1 MNDEGDKK
9 LGRMPTVSGVA
20 PDRGKPPSL
29 PPPRIR
35 GYEIRGDLGEA
46 GQGRV
51 WRAMQPSTHREVA
64 LKVPRVD
71 LLRSRKALARFER
84 EIELAARL
92 NHPNI
97 ARIYDSGTHQGLYY
111 YAMELIDGT
120 LLDQYVRQHQ
130 LSAKETMALMRTVC
144 EAMQHAH
151 QNGVIHRDLKPS
163 NILVTEDGQPHV
175 VDFGLAI
182 PWGEE
187 NTFRTVST
195 DGEITGTPAYMS
207 PEQAAGQ
214 HEQMDTR
221 TDVYSLGVVLYELL
235 TGGFPYDVDTSMAE
249 TLQNIQET
257 DPIRPSKLVRPLDRD
272 IDTMVL
278 KALAK
283 EPDRRYQ
290 SVTELRH
297 DIEAWLA
304 GQPILARSDSS
315 LYLLRKVIARHRY
328 TSAVVGLLVL
338 IVIAFGYV
346 SFDLLLAAQR
356 ARRELEIVAQQSAQE
371 AAANLAF
378 ARQTTLTFFLQAWH
392 DRRIERAQA
401 VAAFFSGEAGS
412 RQERAIRFLL
422 DERPLEQKEA
432 EFRQGPNVEVPG
444 FTDFIIGEHHL
455 HDGNHQAAF
464 EAYQRSWSTIQESA
478 EDQSSRADRWL
489 ATHVRA
495 RLAEL
500 RSPEEPTE
508 QVSSDDDGG

>member
-1 MNDEGDKK
+1 MNDEVKKK
-9 LGRMPTVSGVA
+9 LGQMPTVSGVA
-20 PDRGKPPSL
+20 RSQGRPFSF

-35 GYEIRGDLGEA
+35 GYEIIGDLGEA

-51 WRAMQPSTHREVA
+51 WRALQLSTHREVA

-111 YAMELIDGT
+111 YAMELIEGT
-120 LLDQYVRQHQ
+120 LLDQYVRQHK
-130 LSAKETMALMRTVC
+130 LSTEQTMTLMQTVC
-144 EAMQHAH
+144 EAVQHAH

-163 NILVTEDGQPHV
+163 NILVSEDGQPHV

-195 DGEITGTPAYMS
+195 DGEVTGTPAYMS
-207 PEQAAGQ
+207 PEQAAGH
-214 HEQMDTR
+214 HEQLDTR

-235 TGGFPYDVDTSMAE
+235 TGVFPYDVDTSMAE
-249 TLQNIQET
+249 TLRNIQDT
-257 DPIRPSKLVRPLDRD
+257 DPIRPSKLVRSLDRD

-297 DIEAWLA
+297 DIESWLA
-304 GQPILARSDSS
+304 DLPILARSASS

-328 TSAVVGLLVL
+328 TSTVVGLLML
-338 IVIAFGYV
+338 IVVAFGYV

-356 ARRELEIVAQQSAQE
+356 ARGELEVVARQSAQE

-378 ARQTTLTFFLQAWH
+378 ARQTTLTFFLQAWQ
-392 DRRIERAQA
+392 DRRIERAEA
-401 VAAFFSGEAGS
+401 VAAFFRGETGS
-412 RQERAIRFLL
+412 REEKAIRFLL
-422 DERPLEQKEA
+422 DDRLLDQKDT
-432 EFRQGPNVEVPG
+432 EFRQELGSEDPG
-444 FTDFIIGEHHL
+444 FADFIIGEHHL
-455 HDGNHQAAF
+455 CNGDRKTAV
-464 EAYQRSWSTIQESA
+464 EAYERGWNAIQELS
-478 EDQSSRADRWL
+478 ERHPSRANRWL

-500 RSPEEPTE
+500 RSPEDPTKE
-508 QVSSDDDGG
+508 VPQHEDGG